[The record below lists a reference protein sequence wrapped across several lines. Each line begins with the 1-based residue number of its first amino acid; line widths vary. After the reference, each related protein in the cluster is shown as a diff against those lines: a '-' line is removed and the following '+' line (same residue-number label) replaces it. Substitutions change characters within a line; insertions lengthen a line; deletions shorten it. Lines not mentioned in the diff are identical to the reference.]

1 VLRPACAFFGRTR
14 KETRWSGISG
24 FLDDSKTIK
33 EKTKEELF
41 EELGIKPN
49 QIKKL
54 KSALFLN
61 MKALLIIKFGL
72 LILFWQ
78 KF

>member
-1 VLRPACAFFGRTR
+1 VFYKGKILIVKRSKNSEYYPNC
-14 KETRWSGISG
+14 WSGISG

-54 KSALFLN
+54 KSALF
-61 MKALLIIKFGL
+61 
-72 LILFWQ
+72 
-78 KF
+78 